1 MPETFTTI
9 SELPDYGSVQGTDR
23 IAVDRLGAAVSAG
36 AFVVDQAYQIV
47 TVGSTNFVAIGAAS
61 NTVGAYFVAT
71 GAGAGTG
78 TAAPINTGDAPLSA
92 VAALLGAGAPGAA
105 ATVAVGTVT
114 TGAAGSSATVTN
126 AGTSSAAVLNF
137 AIPRGDAGANGSN
150 GTAATIAVGTV
161 TTGAAGSSA
170 AVSNSGTSGAAT
182 LNFTIPR
189 GDAGTNGTA
198 ATVAV
203 GTVTTGA
210 AGSSAAVSNSGTSSA
225 ATLDFTIPRGDA
237 GTNGTNGTAATITV
251 GTVTTGAAGSAASV
265 TNSGTPSAA
274 VFNFT
279 IPRGDTGTGGTG
291 SFDPA
296 SPGAIG
302 GTTAAAGSFTAL
314 SASAS
319 LLLPSTAG
327 TAARH
332 LYASGDTI
340 RYRDSSNAERLV
352 LNATDNLAGLASRS
366 AARANLDLGTAA
378 TAAAGDFLPTTF
390 TPGTI
395 TYAATV
401 DLDMAALVGGYRTI
415 SLTGPLAFTTSN
427 RASGRTVTLRLICDG
442 TARALTFPAGWV
454 FIGTKPSTIAASKTA
469 VLSLTFFGTAEAD
482 CVAAYGVQT

>member
-161 TTGAAGSSA
+161 TTGAAGS
-170 AVSNSGTSGAAT
+170 
-182 LNFTIPR
+182 
-189 GDAGTNGTA
+189 
-198 ATVAV
+198 
-203 GTVTTGA
+203 
-210 AGSSAAVSNSGTSSA
+210 
-225 ATLDFTIPRGDA
+225 
-237 GTNGTNGTAATITV
+237 
-251 GTVTTGAAGSAASV
+251 AASV

-274 VFNFT
+274 IFNFT

-302 GTTAAAGSFTAL
+302 GTTAAAGSFTVL

-332 LYASGDTI
+332 LYASGDTL